1 MLHPEQF
8 AINQAWIGFRLSTA
22 PIHTGRDGDFHC
34 VALMDAASGYIL
46 GSELVTLAGAPGA
59 ALELCALLQLAL
71 GHTPQQPATLFLP
84 PEPFLDP
91 LADEAVR
98 LGIEVV
104 RVPENELLIFT
115 GEARQ
120 GFTQQFDRPS
130 H

>member
-1 MLHPEQF
+1 MLHPDQF
-8 AINQAWIGFRLSTA
+8 ASNEAWIGFQLSTA
-22 PIHTGRDGDFHC
+22 PIRTGRDGDFHC

-46 GSELVTLAGAPGA
+46 GSELVTLTGAPGA
-59 ALELCALLQLAL
+59 ALEFRALLQLVL
-71 GHTPQQPATLFLP
+71 EHTPQQPGTLFLP

-104 RVPENELLIFT
+104 RVPESELLIFT

-120 GFTQQFDRPS
+120 GFAQQFERPP